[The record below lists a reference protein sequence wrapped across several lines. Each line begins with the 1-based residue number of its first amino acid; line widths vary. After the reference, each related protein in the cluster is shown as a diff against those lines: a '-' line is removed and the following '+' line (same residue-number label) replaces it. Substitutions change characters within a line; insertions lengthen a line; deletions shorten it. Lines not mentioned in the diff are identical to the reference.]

1 MLIAENIDKTFKQG
15 SKPVHAVKGAAL
27 TVEKGERIYIHGPS
41 GAGKSTLLQV
51 LSGLNR
57 PTGGTVT
64 FGERNIYRLSDVKR
78 SRVRNR
84 SFGFIFQ
91 FYHLLPELTVLENV
105 MLPGRMKG
113 GERRRKLKKRALELL
128 NTVHMDARLT
138 HRPSQ
143 LSGGESQRT
152 AIARALINSP
162 EVLFCDEPTGNLD
175 SDMSGQIY
183 ALVKDI
189 SEKNNMSVILVSHQG
204 VEKDFFHKEYHM
216 KDGELATMAAADEVS
231 I

>member
-1 MLIAENIDKTFKQG
+1 MLRAENIDKTFKQG
-15 SKPVHAVKGAAL
+15 SKPVHAVKGATL
-27 TVEKGERIYIHGPS
+27 TVERGERIYIHGPS

-57 PTGGTVT
+57 PTGGAVT
-64 FGERNIYRLSDVKR
+64 FGDKNIYRLSDTRR

-105 MLPGRMKG
+105 MLPGMMKG
-113 GERRRKLKKRALELL
+113 GERRRKLKDRALELL
-128 NTVHMDARLT
+128 NTVHMKERLT

-204 VEKDFFHKEYHM
+204 VEKDFFNKEYYM
-216 KDGELATMAAADEVS
+216 KDGKVETMVNAGTGS